1 MLKRDITYENFDGET
16 VTETFYFNLSRF
28 EIIDL
33 QVGYEKGLDA
43 ALRQIIRSEDHKGV
57 VDIFKHIILAA
68 YGVRSDDGR
77 RFIKTDELREEFFQM
92 PAYDALFMELMMDTD
107 KAALF
112 VRGII
117 PKGFEEEIA
126 KLEKAEVVQLPGTVD
141 DTK

>member
-1 MLKRDITYENFDGET
+1 
-16 VTETFYFNLSRF
+16 
-28 EIIDL
+28 
-33 QVGYEKGLDA
+33 
-43 ALRQIIRSEDHKGV
+43 
-57 VDIFKHIILAA
+57 
-68 YGVRSDDGR
+68 
-77 RFIKTDELREEFFQM
+77 
-92 PAYDALFMELMMDTD
+92 MMDTD

>member
-1 MLKRDITYENFDGET
+1 VSSTY
-16 VTETFYFNLSRF
+16 
-28 EIIDL
+28 
-33 QVGYEKGLDA
+33 
-43 ALRQIIRSEDHKGV
+43 
-57 VDIFKHIILAA
+57 
-68 YGVRSDDGR
+68 SDDGR

>member
-57 VDIFKHIILAA
+57 VDIF
-68 YGVRSDDGR
+68 R
-77 RFIKTDELREEFFQM
+77 
-92 PAYDALFMELMMDTD
+92 
-107 KAALF
+107 
-112 VRGII
+112 
-117 PKGFEEEIA
+117 
-126 KLEKAEVVQLPGTVD
+126 
-141 DTK
+141 